1 MNVETNYAVVFVN
14 SAHGYNHINTRIDM
28 SSKDDLESVSAGN
41 LPYTS
46 SFDSISG
53 SVVFNAQY
61 NATGD
66 DFRKPYGFEPALG
79 GMSNFDLRKAE
90 RALKLLR
97 KVSKKYDALRNESR
111 NYDFIPS
118 LVAFLKSAGIK
129 RVFIRYQNANGF
141 VNLGLE
147 EAIYELTKI
156 DQKFQNG
163 SRLIRNF
170 KTGVRELRKISLVM

>member
-1 MNVETNYAVVFVN
+1 MKIEMNYGVIFVD
-14 SAHGYNHINTRIDM
+14 SSHGYNHINTRIDM
-28 SSKDDLESVSAGN
+28 SSKDDLESVSSGN

-53 SVVFNAQY
+53 AVAFNAQY
-61 NATGD
+61 NTTGD
-66 DFRKPYGFEPALG
+66 DYRKAYGFEPVLNDVH
-79 GMSNFDLRKAE
+79 NFDLRQAE
-90 RALKLLR
+90 KALKLLR

-129 RVFIRYQNANGF
+129 RVFIRYENVNGF

-156 DQKFQNG
+156 DQKFENG
-163 SRLIRNF
+163 S
-170 KTGVRELRKISLVM
+170 V

>member
-1 MNVETNYAVVFVN
+1 MKIEMNYAVVFVN
-14 SAHGYNHINTRIDM
+14 SNHGYNHINARID
-28 SSKDDLESVSAGN
+28 SAYKDDLESVSEGN
-41 LPYTS
+41 LPYSMYDTA
-46 SFDSISG
+46 SG
-53 SVVFNAQY
+53 SVAFNAQY

-66 DFRKPYGFEPALG
+66 DYRKAYGFEPVLNDVH
-79 GMSNFDLRKAE
+79 NFDLRKAE
-90 RALKLLR
+90 QALKLLR
-97 KVSKKYDALRNESR
+97 KVSKKYDSLRSESR

-163 SRLIRNF
+163 S
-170 KTGVRELRKISLVM
+170 V

>member
-1 MNVETNYAVVFVN
+1 MKTEMNYAVIFVN
-14 SAHGYNHINTRIDM
+14 SNHGYNHINTRIDM
-28 SSKDDLESVSAGN
+28 SSNEDLESVSAGN

-53 SVVFNAQY
+53 AVAFNAQY
-61 NATGD
+61 NTTGD
-66 DFRKPYGFEPALG
+66 DYRKAYGFEPVL
-79 GMSNFDLRKAE
+79 SDVHNFDLHKAE
-90 RALKLLR
+90 KALKLLR

-156 DQKFQNG
+156 DQKFENG
-163 SRLIRNF
+163 S
-170 KTGVRELRKISLVM
+170 V